1 MKILITRKPPI
12 QGLIDKALEALVGR
26 EVEAT
31 PERNLHPLEG
41 QGCFAVSALEIIACL
56 APRIHGWGFLL
67 PAEVLIPSSCVM
79 IYCQACGGRGST
91 GYRGPHMEPGDLE
104 PCGSCGGCG
113 LRAPM
118 SPSPLPPR
126 PAAPPLPA
134 AAPEVSRPAAP
145 PAPPLDPEDERGRR
159 FRLLEID

>member
-67 PAEVLIPSSCVM
+67 PAEVLIPSYCVM

-104 PCGSCGGCG
+104 PCGSCAGCG
-113 LRAPM
+113 LQAP
-118 SPSPLPPR
+118 PDLQPR
-126 PAAPPLPA
+126 QAAPPLA
-134 AAPEVSRPAAP
+134 AAP
-145 PAPPLDPEDERGRR
+145 PAPPPDPEDERGGR